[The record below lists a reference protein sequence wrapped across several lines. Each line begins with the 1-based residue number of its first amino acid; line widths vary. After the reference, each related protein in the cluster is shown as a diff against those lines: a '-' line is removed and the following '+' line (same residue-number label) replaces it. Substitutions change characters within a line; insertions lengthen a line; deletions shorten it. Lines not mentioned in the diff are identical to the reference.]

1 MTPSSSLALAAGSK
15 VASVAIGAAV
25 NMLTDMP
32 KGGNVVAY
40 AEAGSIIP
48 TCLVDESCSTSDI
61 LPDTLQTLQAVYAGY
76 FLRAFAMHNIT
87 VGGASV
93 WERLDK
99 FSTNRSPVSAVG
111 AIAKVAGAGLQASLE
126 DFDDRLPTYDELSS
140 DLPED
145 LDELE
150 EEGRRIAEEATAMM
164 MTVANEARIPG
175 QRPSG
180 KKGAP
185 QTILG
190 ANDKKGGQEGTT
202 VNVDK
207 SVDVSG
213 PVNFAVGLTV
223 NVKIQDDDRSVVVPV
238 NIRLNAM
245 YMNPAPLV
253 SILGFSANNISFG
266 ERYRKWRLGG
276 IDFWRDLVLC
286 QDLIKEHEKNLR
298 EDKTGIYLQM
308 MNRRRQNALSAALT
322 MTMSANSASNIIVLS
337 EESAAALEV
346 KTGGRLSDFRFRER
360 IFSQGY
366 GVLLAVI
373 SQRKGRVRF
382 YTRSIPEY
390 TEVGER
396 EMRAMSKGNSG
407 PDVGDILS
415 AFRAGSS
422 FRM

>member
-1 MTPSSSLALAAGSK
+1 MTPITSLAAAGASK
-15 VASVAIGAAV
+15 VASAAIGAGL
-25 NMLTDMP
+25 NMLMDMP

-40 AEAGSIIP
+40 AEAGTIIP

-61 LPDTLQTLQAVYAGY
+61 LPETLQTLQAVYAGY

-99 FSTNRSPVSAVG
+99 FSTNRNVLNAAASSAG
-111 AIAKVAGAGLQASLE
+111 KIIAGLE
-126 DFDDRLPTYDELSS
+126 DFDERLPTYDELSS

-145 LDELE
+145 LAELE
-150 EEGRRIAEEATAMM
+150 EEGRKIEAQALAMM
-164 MTVANEARIPG
+164 LEVGNEAQVQGQQRAGSKGSPKANEPTAAWVDDE
-175 QRPSG
+175 
-180 KKGAP
+180 KKGS
-185 QTILG
+185 
-190 ANDKKGGQEGTT
+190 
-202 VNVDK
+202 NVSIEK
-207 SVDVSG
+207 SVDVSA

-223 NVKIQDDDRSVVVPV
+223 NVKIQEDERTVMVPV

-245 YMNPAPLV
+245 YMNPAPLTA
-253 SILGFSANNISFG
+253 ILGFSAENISFG

-298 EDKTGIYLQM
+298 SDKTGVYLQM
-308 MNRRRQNALSAALT
+308 MNRRRQNALASALSASL
-322 MTMSANSASNIIVLS
+322 SANSASNIVVIS
-337 EESAAALEV
+337 EETAAALEV
-346 KTGGRLSDFRFRER
+346 KTGGRLSDYRFRER
-360 IFSQGY
+360 IFDQGY
-366 GVLLAVI
+366 GVMMAVI

-382 YTRSIPEY
+382 YTRGIPEH

-396 EMRAMSKGNSG
+396 DMKGMTKGNSG
-407 PDVGDILS
+407 PDVGDILA